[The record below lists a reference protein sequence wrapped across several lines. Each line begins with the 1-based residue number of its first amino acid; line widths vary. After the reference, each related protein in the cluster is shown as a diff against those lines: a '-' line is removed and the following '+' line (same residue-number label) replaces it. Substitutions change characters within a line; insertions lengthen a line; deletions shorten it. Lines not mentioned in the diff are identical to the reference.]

1 MPGVYQLEIKENL
14 DELKKL
20 LRVQKTAS
28 DKERIQLL
36 YLLKSEQAQ
45 TITMVARLLGRH
57 RVTVQKWLSRYRTGG
72 IENLL
77 ARKPRTGRKQSI
89 PIWAQEALEKQL
101 RQEQGFESYQQICQW
116 LSDQLGIESNYKTV
130 HRLVHYRLQASPKV
144 PRPLSSKKSDEK
156 VESFKKKRSENLA
169 LLSWYAIAVLGMT
182 GKVRLFCQD
191 ETRIGLK
198 TISGRKITARGIKP
212 KGKVQWQFKATY
224 LYGIVEPKTGEHF
237 FYEFSHLN
245 SDCFQVFLNLISQH
259 FADSILILQLDQ
271 AGCHRAKK
279 LQIPSNIIFLFQ
291 PSHSPETNPIE
302 TVWQHL
308 KRGLRWKLPKT
319 LDDLRQLI
327 SDRLAEMNQQVI
339 YSIVGRKSILQALSV
354 AGI

>member
-1 MPGVYQLEIKENL
+1 MAGVYQLEIVETI
-14 DELKKL
+14 DELRKL

-36 YLLKSEQAQ
+36 YLLKSEQVK
-45 TITMVARLLGRH
+45 TIAMAANLLGRH
-57 RVTVQKWLSRYRTGG
+57 RVTLQKWLNRYRKGG

-77 ARKPRTGRKQSI
+77 AHKPRTGRKQSI
-89 PIWAQEALEKQL
+89 PKWAQKVLEKQL
-101 RQEQGFESYQQICQW
+101 QQEQGFQSYSEICQW
-116 LSDQLGIESNYKTV
+116 LSSQLGIESNYKTV
-130 HRLVHYRLQASPKV
+130 H
-144 PRPLSSKKSDEK
+144 
-156 VESFKKKRSENLA
+156 
-169 LLSWYAIAVLGMT
+169 
-182 GKVRLFCQD
+182 
-191 ETRIGLK
+191 
-198 TISGRKITARGIKP
+198 KP

-279 LQIPSNIIFLFQ
+279 LKIPSNIIFLFQ
-291 PSHSPETNPIE
+291 LSTQLESNSSWKATVHSAPSHSPETNPIE

-308 KRGLRWKLPKT
+308 KRGLRWQLPKT
-319 LDDLRQLI
+319 LDELRELI
-327 SDRLAEMNQQVI
+327 SNRLAQMSQQVI
-339 YSIVGRKSILQALSV
+339 HSIVGRKSILNALNV